1 MGRPTHR
8 SQKGDVILHHE
19 EGPSTR
25 SVHLTSGADPATGA
39 VAPPIVESSGFA
51 YPDLDAWR
59 AVALKKAEGHIYSRN
74 SNPTTRLLEKKV
86 AALEGA
92 TSATSFATG
101 MAAISTTLF
110 ALLSPGDRAVTV
122 RDAYGA
128 TYLHFTDILPRF
140 GVECHVCETDDHAG
154 IEATIAQGCD
164 VLYLESPTNPVLKVI
179 DLARLAKAAEQAGAI
194 TIVDNTFATPINQ
207 NPLDLGADLVIH
219 SATKYL
225 AGHSHALGGVLCGSQ
240 ELVER
245 VYRHRELT
253 GPSMQAHTAGL
264 LLTSLKTLGLRVQRH
279 NENGLALARFLEGHP
294 RVERVYY
301 PGLESHPG
309 HEIAKK
315 QMRGFGGVLSFSIEG
330 GQEAI
335 GRLLPRLRYAY
346 MAANLGQVE
355 TIVGP
360 PAVTSHVECTE
371 EEMAAAGIPSGLV
384 RYSAGIEDVAD
395 LKADL
400 EQALA
405 AL

>member
-1 MGRPTHR
+1 MNH
-8 SQKGDVILHHE
+8 K

-25 SVHLTSGADPATGA
+25 SVHLVTRADPATGA
-39 VAPPIVESSGFA
+39 VAAPVVESSAFA
-51 YPDLDAWR
+51 YPDLETWR
-59 AVALKKAEGHIYSRN
+59 AVALKQAQGHIYSRN
-74 SNPTTRLLEKKV
+74 SNPTTRLLEEKV

-122 RDAYGA
+122 RDTYGA

-140 GVECHVCETDDHAG
+140 GVNCQVCETEDHAA
-154 IEATIAQGCD
+154 IEQAVAQGCD
-164 VLYLESPTNPVLKVI
+164 VLYLESPTNPVLKVV
-179 DLARLAKAAEQAGAI
+179 DLARLAEAARQAGAI

-207 NPLDLGADLVIH
+207 NPLELGADLVIH

-225 AGHSHALGGVLCGSQ
+225 AGHSHVLGGVLCGSQ

-264 LLTSLKTLGLRVQRH
+264 LLRSLKTLGLRVQRH
-279 NENGLALARFLEGHP
+279 NENALTLARFLEEHP
-294 RVERVYY
+294 KVERVYY

-309 HEIAKK
+309 HEIARR
-315 QMRGFGGVLSFSIEG
+315 QMRGFGGVLSFSIDG
-330 GQEAI
+330 GLEAI
-335 GRLLPRLRYAY
+335 GRFLPRLRYAY

-355 TIVGP
+355 TVVGP

-371 EEMAAAGIPSGLV
+371 EEMAAAGIPPGLV

-395 LKADL
+395 LRGDL

>member
-1 MGRPTHR
+1 MNH
-8 SQKGDVILHHE
+8 K

-25 SVHLTSGADPATGA
+25 SVHLVTRPDPATGA
-39 VAPPIVESSGFA
+39 VAAPVVESSAFA
-51 YPDLDAWR
+51 YPDLATWR
-59 AVALKKAEGHIYSRN
+59 AVALKQAEGHIYSRN
-74 SNPTTRLLEKKV
+74 SNPTTRLLEEKV

-101 MAAISTTLF
+101 MAAISSTLF

-140 GVECHVCETDDHAG
+140 GIDCQVCETEDHAA
-154 IEATIAQGCD
+154 IEEAVARGCD
-164 VLYLESPTNPVLKVI
+164 VLYLESPTNPVLKVV
-179 DLARLAKAAEQAGAI
+179 DLARLAEAARQAGAI

-207 NPLDLGADLVIH
+207 NPLELGADLVIH

-225 AGHSHALGGVLCGSQ
+225 AGHSHVLGGVLCGSQ
-240 ELVER
+240 ELVDR

-264 LLTSLKTLGLRVQRH
+264 LLHSLKTLGLRVQRH
-279 NENGLALARFLEGHP
+279 NENALALARFLEQHP
-294 RVERVYY
+294 KVERVYY

-309 HEIAKK
+309 HEIARR
-315 QMRGFGGVLSFSIEG
+315 QMRGFGGVLSFSIDG
-330 GQEAI
+330 GVEAI
-335 GRLLPRLRYAY
+335 GRFLPRLRYAY

-355 TIVGP
+355 TVVGP

-371 EEMAAAGIPSGLV
+371 EEMAAAGIPPGLV

-395 LKADL
+395 LQGDL
-400 EQALA
+400 EQALGV
-405 AL
+405 L